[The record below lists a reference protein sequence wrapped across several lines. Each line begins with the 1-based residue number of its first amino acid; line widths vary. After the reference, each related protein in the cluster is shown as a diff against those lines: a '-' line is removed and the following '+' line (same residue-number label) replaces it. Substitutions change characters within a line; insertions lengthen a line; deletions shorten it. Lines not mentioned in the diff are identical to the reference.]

1 MRRPGY
7 AFLISSWIVF
17 CSTSCEKGSNPPLVP
32 QPTSLPAERER
43 PVATERP
50 AATDIS
56 PRVRFNVPNE
66 NGRELWEE
74 MYDEK
79 PLKDPYR
86 YVYSVADPQPWE
98 TENTD
103 DPASASVGMMEGL
116 LDYFHRTK
124 TPLINEFGV
133 VLFDEEMVKWS
144 GQVMYLSEPFDRT
157 LEIPLMDERLYTID
171 VIKEIQQILKT
182 EHPSWRTQLCGGEMD
197 RSHDLMI
204 YTDCVVSSVG
214 QSPPEDLSKTVDDW
228 QSMVGEFREKERG
241 PRRRQEKHIVSLVK
255 SRQLDP
261 DRDLV
266 VPLVVFDNWRGR
278 FDPDEYNV
286 VVLERSGIHLSSN
299 NTARSADL
307 NGQIERT
314 GLREWETDK
323 FPEYWINEYQVKRNP
338 DEPVSLI
345 LKETDGERVW
355 QFEIDPTD
363 LISDETL
370 KELYPDLR

>member
-1 MRRPGY
+1 MRRPGF
-7 AFLISSWIVF
+7 AFLISSWIVV

-43 PVATERP
+43 PVTAERP
-50 AATDIS
+50 AAS
-56 PRVRFNVPNE
+56 VEVPRIRFNPPEE

-74 MYDEK
+74 AYGEK
-79 PLKDPYR
+79 PPEDPYR
-86 YVYSVADPQPWE
+86 YVYSVAHPAPWE
-98 TENTD
+98 MED
-103 DPASASVGMMEGL
+103 AYDPAVACRSMIDGML
-116 LDYFHRTK
+116 ACFHETQ
-124 TPLINEFGV
+124 TPLVNEFGV
-133 VLFDEEMVKWS
+133 VLFDEEMAKWS
-144 GQVMYLSEPFDRT
+144 GEVMYLSDPFDRT
-157 LEIPLMDERLYTID
+157 LEIPLMDERLYTVD
-171 VIKEIQQILKT
+171 VIKQIQQILRKK
-182 EHPSWRTQLCGGEMD
+182 HPAWRVQLCGGEVD

-204 YTDCVVSSVG
+204 YTDCIVSCRDA
-214 QSPPEDLSKTVDDW
+214 SPPNEPSKTINDW
-228 QSMVGEFREKERG
+228 RSMVGHANEKERG

-299 NTARSADL
+299 NTARSANL

-314 GLREWETDK
+314 GLREWETAK

-355 QFEIDPTD
+355 KFEIDPTD

>member
-1 MRRPGY
+1 MWRLAATSFSLLAIVLCFGCQEKSESPVQTR
-7 AFLISSWIVF
+7 LKETSSVD
-17 CSTSCEKGSNPPLVP
+17 V
-32 QPTSLPAERER
+32 R
-43 PVATERP
+43 PVTTERP
-50 AATDIS
+50 AATAIS
-56 PRVRFNVPNE
+56 PLVRFNVPEE

-103 DPASASVGMMEGL
+103 DPASASVSMMEGL
-116 LDYFHRTK
+116 LDYFHETK

-133 VLFDEEMVKWS
+133 ALFDEEMVKWS
-144 GQVMYLSEPFDRT
+144 GQVMYISDPFDRT

-171 VIKEIQQILKT
+171 VIKKIQQILKT
-182 EHPSWRTQLCGGEMD
+182 KHPAWRAQLCGGEVD

-204 YTDCVVSSVG
+204 YADCVVSSLG
-214 QSPPEDLSKTVDDW
+214 ASPPEDLSTVLGNW
-228 QSMVGEFREKERG
+228 QSMIAEVEEKERG
-241 PRRRQEKHIVSLVK
+241 PRRRQEKYIVSMVK
-255 SRQLDP
+255 RRQPDP
-261 DRDLV
+261 DMDLV
-266 VPLVVFDNWRGR
+266 VQLAVFDNWRGR
-278 FDPDEYNV
+278 FDPDEFNV

-299 NTARSADL
+299 NTARSTNL

-323 FPEYWINEYQVKRNP
+323 FPEYWINEYQVKR
-338 DEPVSLI
+338 DRDKPVSLI
-345 LKETDGERVW
+345 LNETDGERIW
-355 QFEIDPTD
+355 KFEIDPTD

-370 KELYPDLR
+370 KELYPDHR